1 MHAAKHSLRLRVQEG
16 NMQSMTGFGR
26 GVVCREGREVVVE
39 LKSVNHR
46 FLDISVRAPRVF
58 LFAEDAIKKEI
69 SGFFARGHI
78 DVFVNYRNMR
88 EDSRTVAVDEGLL
101 SQYIRA
107 FERLQACGLEG
118 TLTQQTAAALPD
130 VLTVTAEQED
140 QEALEALVRQAV
152 KEACMQMYQMRR
164 AEGECM
170 KNDLL
175 AKLNTVQHGR
185 DEIARLSDSVAKEL
199 SGRMRLRIQELL
211 GETPVDEQR
220 LLQEIA
226 IASDRL
232 AIDEEVVR
240 LQVHINNM
248 RIYMEANEPQG
259 RKLEFMLQEVGREV
273 NTIGSK
279 AMNTEIQSIV
289 VELKGEL
296 EKLREQVQNVE

>member
-1 MHAAKHSLRLRVQEG
+1 M
-16 NMQSMTGFGR
+16 
-26 GVVCREGREVVVE
+26 
-39 LKSVNHR
+39 
-46 FLDISVRAPRVF
+46 
-58 LFAEDAIKKEI
+58 
-69 SGFFARGHI
+69 
-78 DVFVNYRNMR
+78 
-88 EDSRTVAVDEGLL
+88 
-101 SQYIRA
+101 
-107 FERLQACGLEG
+107 
-118 TLTQQTAAALPD
+118 
-130 VLTVTAEQED
+130 
-140 QEALEALVRQAV
+140 
-152 KEACMQMYQMRR
+152 
-164 AEGECM
+164 
-170 KNDLL
+170 L

>member
-1 MHAAKHSLRLRVQEG
+1 M
-16 NMQSMTGFGR
+16 
-26 GVVCREGREVVVE
+26 
-39 LKSVNHR
+39 
-46 FLDISVRAPRVF
+46 
-58 LFAEDAIKKEI
+58 
-69 SGFFARGHI
+69 
-78 DVFVNYRNMR
+78 
-88 EDSRTVAVDEGLL
+88 
-101 SQYIRA
+101 
-107 FERLQACGLEG
+107 
-118 TLTQQTAAALPD
+118 
-130 VLTVTAEQED
+130 
-140 QEALEALVRQAV
+140 RQAV

-199 SGRMRLRIQELL
+199 SRRMHIRIQELL

>member
-1 MHAAKHSLRLRVQEG
+1 M
-16 NMQSMTGFGR
+16 
-26 GVVCREGREVVVE
+26 
-39 LKSVNHR
+39 
-46 FLDISVRAPRVF
+46 
-58 LFAEDAIKKEI
+58 
-69 SGFFARGHI
+69 
-78 DVFVNYRNMR
+78 
-88 EDSRTVAVDEGLL
+88 
-101 SQYIRA
+101 
-107 FERLQACGLEG
+107 
-118 TLTQQTAAALPD
+118 PD

-140 QEALEALVRQAV
+140 QEELEALVRQAV

-164 AEGECM
+164 VEGECM

-226 IASDRL
+226 IALDRL

>member
-1 MHAAKHSLRLRVQEG
+1 
-16 NMQSMTGFGR
+16 
-26 GVVCREGREVVVE
+26 
-39 LKSVNHR
+39 
-46 FLDISVRAPRVF
+46 
-58 LFAEDAIKKEI
+58 
-69 SGFFARGHI
+69 
-78 DVFVNYRNMR
+78 
-88 EDSRTVAVDEGLL
+88 
-101 SQYIRA
+101 
-107 FERLQACGLEG
+107 
-118 TLTQQTAAALPD
+118 
-130 VLTVTAEQED
+130 
-140 QEALEALVRQAV
+140 VRQAV
-152 KEACMQMYQMRR
+152 KEACMQMYQMRH

-199 SGRMRLRIQELL
+199 SRRMHIRIQELL

>member
-1 MHAAKHSLRLRVQEG
+1 
-16 NMQSMTGFGR
+16 
-26 GVVCREGREVVVE
+26 
-39 LKSVNHR
+39 
-46 FLDISVRAPRVF
+46 
-58 LFAEDAIKKEI
+58 
-69 SGFFARGHI
+69 
-78 DVFVNYRNMR
+78 
-88 EDSRTVAVDEGLL
+88 
-101 SQYIRA
+101 
-107 FERLQACGLEG
+107 
-118 TLTQQTAAALPD
+118 
-130 VLTVTAEQED
+130 
-140 QEALEALVRQAV
+140 
-152 KEACMQMYQMRR
+152 
-164 AEGECM
+164 M

-199 SGRMRLRIQELL
+199 SRRMHIRIQELL

-226 IASDRL
+226 IVSDRL

>member
-1 MHAAKHSLRLRVQEG
+1 M
-16 NMQSMTGFGR
+16 
-26 GVVCREGREVVVE
+26 
-39 LKSVNHR
+39 
-46 FLDISVRAPRVF
+46 
-58 LFAEDAIKKEI
+58 
-69 SGFFARGHI
+69 
-78 DVFVNYRNMR
+78 
-88 EDSRTVAVDEGLL
+88 
-101 SQYIRA
+101 
-107 FERLQACGLEG
+107 
-118 TLTQQTAAALPD
+118 
-130 VLTVTAEQED
+130 
-140 QEALEALVRQAV
+140 
-152 KEACMQMYQMRR
+152 
-164 AEGECM
+164 
-170 KNDLL
+170 
-175 AKLNTVQHGR
+175 
-185 DEIARLSDSVAKEL
+185 
-199 SGRMRLRIQELL
+199 L

-226 IASDRL
+226 IVSDRL